1 MLGNMS
7 LRGKLFT
14 LVGVF
19 LVAIIG
25 LAIFISIS
33 LKSQEKAFHDAQEV
47 TKIRGAVVGAATA
60 GLQITS
66 AIRGVYIDSSDQG
79 TMKNLDKGLE
89 SMSKSMEQL
98 GSKEV
103 LPYSQG
109 YEKFKIEP
117 LYSAYKSDV
126 ERLSANAKA
135 GTLTKEE
142 LITHIQDTWRPLK
155 EALDNWRKASV
166 KKDQESIKAYGETN
180 DSIIIIIDVL
190 ALIAVIFVLILSY
203 MVVNSIMTSVNKIQT
218 GLDSFFNFLNRKST
232 TATKI
237 NLDTTDEFGIM
248 AKDIDA
254 NITIVEKSIHKDNAF
269 IQDVQDVMKRVGNG
283 WFSQKIVANSDNPNL
298 EILKSN
304 VNLALDNLKQNFI
317 SINSVLTEYVNL
329 DYRRELKIDG
339 VEKGGVFAELLQD
352 ITHLRNAITKMLIEN
367 KQNGLTLDD
376 STDVLLANVDVL
388 SKNANQA
395 AASLEET
402 AAALEEVTGNISA
415 NTQTVIKMASLANSV
430 TVAANDGQ
438 QLANETTKAMD
449 EINKEVNAITEAI
462 AIIDQISFQTNI
474 LSLNAAVEAATAGE
488 AGKGFAVVAQEVRNL
503 ANRSSDAANEIKA
516 LVSNATQKANNGKNI
531 ADKMISGYTELN
543 ENIAQTIELIKNVE
557 FSSKEQL
564 AGINQINDA
573 VTLLDRQTQQN
584 ATIASET
591 YRVTVET
598 DNIAKM
604 VVANAEEK
612 QFDGKESVKAN
623 KLTSTGNK
631 NGTVM
636 QKTVASKPVT
646 KAKTTVSSDSCC
658 TTSAHSH
665 TPSKPEIKKAIKP
678 IVASAKDDDEWASF

>member
-1 MLGNMS
+1 MLDNMS
-7 LRGKLFT
+7 LKGKLFSLVAVFIVS
-14 LVGVF
+14 LVGF
-19 LVAIIG
+19 AIY
-25 LAIFISIS
+25 LSIA
-33 LKSQEKAFHDAQEV
+33 LDGQDKAFHQAQEV
-47 TKIRGAVVGAATA
+47 TKIRGAVVAASTG

-66 AIRGVYIDSSDQG
+66 AIRGIYIDPNDQG
-79 TMKNLDKGLE
+79 TIKNLEKGLE
-89 SMSKSMEQL
+89 SMAKAMEEL
-98 GSKEV
+98 GSKEI
-103 LPYSQG
+103 LQYSQG

-117 LYSAYKSDV
+117 LYSAYKSDI

-142 LITHIQDTWRPLK
+142 LITHIQDVWRPLK
-155 EALDNWRKASV
+155 EALDSWRKASI
-166 KKDQESIKAYGETN
+166 KKDKEMLDAYVAKS
-180 DSIIIIIDVL
+180 DSIIITLDIIAFIV
-190 ALIAVIFVLILSY
+190 AVFVLILSI
-203 MVVNSIMTSVNKIQT
+203 VIVNSIMNSMAKIQT
-218 GLDSFFNFLNRKST
+218 GLDSFFSFLNRKTNS
-232 TATKI
+232 AQRI
-237 NLDTTDEFGIM
+237 NLTSNDEFGVM

-254 NITIVEKSIHKDNAF
+254 NITLIEKSIQKDNAF
-269 IQDVQDVMKRVGNG
+269 IEDVQAVMKRVGNG

-304 VNLALDNLKQNFI
+304 VNIALDNLKQNFI

-339 VEKGGVFAELLQD
+339 VERGGVFDELLQD
-352 ITHLRNAITKMLIEN
+352 VTHLRNAITKMLIEN

-402 AAALEEVTGNISA
+402 AAALEEVTSNISA

-438 QLANETTKAMD
+438 KLANETTKAMD

-612 QFDGKESVKAN
+612 QFDGKEGVKAN

-631 NGTVM
+631 NGIVM
-636 QKTVASKPVT
+636 QKTVASKPVM

-665 TPSKPEIKKAIKP
+665 APSKPEIKKAIKP
-678 IVASAKDDDEWASF
+678 IVASTKDDDEWASF

>member
-1 MLGNMS
+1 MMFGNMS

-25 LAIFISIS
+25 LAIFISMS
-33 LKSQEKAFHDAQEV
+33 LNSQEKAFHSAQEV
-47 TKIRGAVVGAATA
+47 TKIRGSVSSALSG

-66 AIRGVYIDSSDQG
+66 ALRGVYIDTSDKG
-79 TMKNLDKGLE
+79 TMKNLEKGLDTMDKAMGKL
-89 SMSKSMEQL
+89 S
-98 GSKEV
+98 SKEI
-103 LPYSQG
+103 LPYSKG
-109 YEKFKIEP
+109 YEKFKIDG
-117 LYSAYKSDV
+117 LYTTYKTDI
-126 ERLSANAKA
+126 EKLTQKAKE

-142 LITHIQDTWRPLK
+142 LITHIQGTWRPLK
-155 EALDNWRKASV
+155 EALDNWKKASM
-166 KKDQESIKAYGETN
+166 KKDEASLKVYGDKN
-180 DSIIIIIDVL
+180 DSIIMVIDIL
-190 ALIAVIFVLILSY
+190 ALIAVILVVILSF
-203 MVVNSIMTSVNKIQT
+203 MVINSIMASVHKIQI
-218 GLDSFFNFLNRKST
+218 GLDSFFNFLNREST

-248 AKDIDA
+248 AKNIDA
-254 NITIVEKSIHKDNAF
+254 NITLIEQSIQKDNVF
-269 IQDVQDVMKRVGNG
+269 IQDVQDVMKRFGNG
-283 WFSQKIVANSDNPNL
+283 WFSQKISASSDNPNL

-304 VNLALDNLKQNFI
+304 VNLALDNLKQNFVN
-317 SINSVLTEYVNL
+317 INNILSEYVKL
-329 DYRRELKIDG
+329 DYRRELKIEG
-339 VEKGGVFAELLQD
+339 IEKNGVFDELIRD
-352 ITHLRNAITKMLIEN
+352 ISHLRNAITKMLVEN

-376 STDVLLANVDVL
+376 STDVLLENVDIL

-402 AAALEEVTGNISA
+402 AAALEEVTGNISQ
-415 NTQTVIKMASLANSV
+415 NTQTVIKMANLATNV
-430 TVAANDGQ
+430 TNAANDGQ
-438 QLANETTKAMD
+438 KLANETTKAMD

-531 ADKMISGYTELN
+531 ADKMIAGYSELN

-557 FSSKEQL
+557 MASKEQL

-584 ATIASET
+584 ANIASET
-591 YRVTVET
+591 LRVTVET
-598 DNIAKM
+598 DQIAKM

-612 QFDGKESVKAN
+612 EFDGKENVKAN
-623 KLTSTGNK
+623 KLTSKSGVGGTTLTGNTIVK
-631 NGTVM
+631 
-636 QKTVASKPVT
+636 K
-646 KAKTTVSSDSCC
+646 SSTLS
-658 TTSAHSH
+658 TPTHSH
-665 TPSKPEIKKAIKP
+665 TTSVPSTPKTDVKKTIKP
-678 IVASAKDDDEWASF
+678 IVSSSTGDDEWASF